1 MNKIRRRL
9 ARLTADS
16 SGMTLVEVI
25 VAIAIMGIVATA
37 AIGLAI
43 TSTIGSVS
51 QQRRAIAVTVAN
63 AAMEKANGLP
73 AIPATSLFSGRSLAL
88 VADSFSVNAG
98 TSGVSKTYQEYD
110 HTPTLPGTQAVPIT
124 LDPPVTQ
131 NGTLYTVTTI
141 IGTCFEKL
149 GTNGGQTAGG
159 DCAKVDSAT
168 YAPVTP
174 AGYTPLTRVIVIV
187 GWTAGQGCAVAGSC
201 VYTISTL
208 IDSHSDLEWK
218 TNG

>member
-1 MNKIRRRL
+1 MNKIRRSLDRL
-9 ARLTADS
+9 PADS

-63 AAMEKANGLP
+63 AAMEKVSGLP
-73 AIPATSLFSGRSLAL
+73 AVSLFNGRSLSD
-88 VADSFSVNAG
+88 VQTSFSTNSS

-110 HTPTLPGTQAVPIT
+110 HALPLSAVTVKI
-124 LDPPVTQ
+124 DDPVTQ

-149 GTNGGQTAGG
+149 GTIAGQAAGG
-159 DCAKVDSAT
+159 DCAKIDAAT
-168 YAPVTP
+168 YAPVIYT
-174 AGYTPLTRVIVIV
+174 GYTPLTRVIVIV

>member
-1 MNKIRRRL
+1 MNRIHRSL
-9 ARLTADS
+9 DRLTADP

-25 VAIAIMGIVATA
+25 VAIAIMSIVATA

-43 TSTIGSVS
+43 SSTIGSVS

-63 AAMEKANGLP
+63 AAMERASGLP
-73 AIPATSLFSGRSLAL
+73 AASLFGGRAPVPVST
-88 VADSFSVNAG
+88 SFSNNSGV
-98 TSGVSKTYQEYD
+98 SGVSKTYQDYD
-110 HTPTLPGTQAVPIT
+110 KTSPLPGAQTVPI
-124 LDPPVTQ
+124 DAPVTQ
-131 NGTLYTVTTI
+131 NGTPYTVTSI
-141 IGTCFEKL
+141 IGTCFQKL
-149 GTNGGQTAGG
+149 GTNSGQTAGG

-168 YAPVTP
+168 YAPLTP
-174 AGYTPLTRVIVIV
+174 AGYTNLTRVIVVV
-187 GWTAGQGCAVAGSC
+187 GWTAGQECAVAGSC

>member
-1 MNKIRRRL
+1 MNRIRRSL
-9 ARLTADS
+9 DRLTAES

-43 TSTIGSVS
+43 SSTIGSVS

-63 AAMEKANGLP
+63 AAMEKVSGL
-73 AIPATSLFSGRSLAL
+73 PATSLFSGRSLGA
-88 VADSFSVNAG
+88 VNTSFSKN
-98 TSGVSKTYQEYD
+98 SGVSGVSTTYQDYD
-110 HTPTLPGTQAVPIT
+110 RSSPLPGAQTVPI
-124 LDPPVTQ
+124 DAPVTQ
-131 NGTLYTVTTI
+131 NGTPYTVTTI

-149 GTNGGQTAGG
+149 GTNGGQIAGG

-168 YAPVTP
+168 YAPATP
-174 AGYTPLTRVIVIV
+174 AGYTPLNRVIVIV
-187 GWTAGQGCAVAGSC
+187 GWTAGQECAVAGSC

-208 IDSHSDLEWK
+208 IDSHSDLQWK

>member
-1 MNKIRRRL
+1 MNLVRRSLDRFSSE
-9 ARLTADS
+9 A

-63 AAMEKANGLP
+63 AAMEQANGLP
-73 AIPATSLFSGRSLAL
+73 AASLFSGRSFSD
-88 VADSFSVNAG
+88 VQSSFANSSS

-110 HTPTLPGTQAVPIT
+110 HTIPLPGSQTVPIST
-124 LDPPVTQ
+124 TTTQ

-141 IGTCFEKL
+141 IGTCFQKL

-159 DCAKVDSAT
+159 DCTKYDSAIT
-168 YAPVTP
+168 APPTP
-174 AGYTPLTRVIVIV
+174 VGYTPLVRVIVIV
-187 GWTAGQGCAVAGSC
+187 GWTAGQECAGVGSC

-208 IDSHSDLEWK
+208 IDSHLDLEWK

>member
-1 MNKIRRRL
+1 MTAIRRRL
-9 ARLTADS
+9 ERSAADS
-16 SGMTLVEVI
+16 TGMTLVEVI
-25 VAIAIMGIVATA
+25 VAIAIMSIVATA

-43 TSTIGSVS
+43 SATTGSVS

-63 AAMEKANGLP
+63 TAMEKASGLP
-73 AIPATSLFSGRSLAL
+73 ATTLYSGRSLIA
-88 VADSFSVNAG
+88 VQSSFTANAG

-110 HTPTLPGTQAVPIT
+110 HTLPLPGTQTVKIS
-124 LDPPVTQ
+124 DPVTQ
-131 NGTLYTVTTI
+131 NGTAYSVTTI

-149 GTNGGQTAGG
+149 GTNAGQTAGG
-159 DCAKVDSAT
+159 DCGKIDAAT
-168 YAPVTP
+168 YAPLVY

-187 GWTAGQGCAVAGSC
+187 GWTAGQECAVAGSC

-208 IDSHSDLEWK
+208 IDSHTDLEWK

>member
-1 MNKIRRRL
+1 MNRIRRSL
-9 ARLTADS
+9 DRLTADS

-43 TSTIGSVS
+43 SSTIGSVS

-63 AAMEKANGLP
+63 AAMERASGLP
-73 AIPATSLFSGRSLAL
+73 ASSLFGGRSL
-88 VADSFSVNAG
+88 VVVNTSFSNN
-98 TSGVSKTYQEYD
+98 SGVSGVSTTYQEYD
-110 HTPTLPGTQAVPIT
+110 RTSPLPGAQTVPI
-124 LDPPVTQ
+124 DAPVTQ
-131 NGTLYTVTTI
+131 NGTPYTVTTI

-149 GTNGGQTAGG
+149 GTNSGQTAGG

-168 YAPVTP
+168 YAPLTP
-174 AGYTPLTRVIVIV
+174 AGYTLLSRVIVVV
-187 GWTAGQGCAVAGSC
+187 GWTAGQECAAIGSC
-201 VYTISTL
+201 IYTISTL

>member
-1 MNKIRRRL
+1 MNRIRRL
-9 ARLTADS
+9 LDRLTADS

-25 VAIAIMGIVATA
+25 VAIAIMSIVATA

-43 TSTIGSVS
+43 SSTLGSVS

-63 AAMEKANGLP
+63 AAMEKASGLP
-73 AIPATSLFSGRSLAL
+73 ASSLFSGRSLTA
-88 VADSFSVNAG
+88 VATSFAGNSG

-110 HTPTLPGTQAVPIT
+110 HTLPLPGAQTVPIDAPT
-124 LDPPVTQ
+124 TQ
-131 NGTLYTVTTI
+131 NGTAYTVTTI

-149 GTNGGQTAGG
+149 GTNAGQTAGG
-159 DCAKVDSAT
+159 DCAKVDSAS
-168 YAPVTP
+168 YAPITP

-187 GWTAGQGCAVAGSC
+187 GWTAGQECSVAGSC
-201 VYTISTL
+201 VYTISSL

>member
-1 MNKIRRRL
+1 MNRIRRSLGRF
-9 ARLTADS
+9 TAES

-25 VAIAIMGIVATA
+25 VAIAIMSIVATA

-43 TSTIGSVS
+43 SSTIGSVS

-63 AAMEKANGLP
+63 AAMERASGL
-73 AIPATSLFSGRSLAL
+73 PATSLFSGRSLGA
-88 VADSFSVNAG
+88 VNTSFSNN
-98 TSGVSKTYQEYD
+98 SGVSGVSTTYQDYD
-110 HTPTLPGTQAVPIT
+110 KTSPLPGAQTVPI
-124 LDPPVTQ
+124 DAPETQ
-131 NGTLYTVTTI
+131 NGTSYTVTTI

-149 GTNGGQTAGG
+149 GTNSGQTAGG

-168 YAPVTP
+168 YAPFTP
-174 AGYTPLTRVIVIV
+174 AGYTLLSRVIVVV
-187 GWTAGQGCAVAGSC
+187 GWTAGQECAVIGSC

>member
-1 MNKIRRRL
+1 MNRIRRSLDRF
-9 ARLTADS
+9 TAEP

-43 TSTIGSVS
+43 SSTIGSVS

-63 AAMEKANGLP
+63 AAMEKVSGLP
-73 AIPATSLFSGRSLAL
+73 AITLFSGRSLSD
-88 VADSFSVNAG
+88 VQTSFSTYSS
-98 TSGVSKTYQEYD
+98 TSGVSTTYQEYD
-110 HTPTLPGTQAVPIT
+110 HSLPFPGAQTVLI
-124 LDPPVTQ
+124 DSPVTQ
-131 NGTLYTVTTI
+131 NGTPYTVTTI

-149 GTNGGQTAGG
+149 GTNSGETAGG

-168 YAPVTP
+168 YAPPTP
-174 AGYTPLTRVIVIV
+174 AGYTLLTRVIVVV
-187 GWTAGQGCAVAGSC
+187 GWTAGQECAVAGSC
-201 VYTISTL
+201 AYTISTL
-208 IDSHSDLEWK
+208 IDSHSDLQWK